1 MPGSAL
7 TDLLEDGGSLRTA
20 YHASEPLVL
29 RGAVA
34 LDGAPRISDVLA
46 LIDGSLLRRP
56 YFSVLQE
63 GLAPSDSELL
73 ATRTVSG
80 TRVDGFIDSV
90 AVGKHLADG
99 ATLKLNQVE
108 DWQPYIRELNDA
120 LNAVFPAESKGFLFY
135 TPAGKRGMLP
145 HRDGSRVIAVQIEGA
160 KEWHL
165 YDTPPES
172 AASAGLD
179 VDTSKEQVVV
189 MEPGDLLYL
198 PHGTGHAATAI
209 DRTSLHMTFTLTE
222 PFPSALVQAFVSEW
236 IASGRPAAAARDA
249 ASPLARAGALLAD
262 LGDFGSRVDSAA
274 LVDRA
279 LATARLRDGSR

>member
-1 MPGSAL
+1 MSTL
-7 TDLLEDGGSLRTA
+7 TDLLKDGSDLRAA
-20 YHASEPLVL
+20 YHGSEPLVL
-29 RGAVA
+29 RNAVA
-34 LDGAPRISDVLA
+34 LDGLPRISDILA

-56 YFSVLQE
+56 YFSVLQD

-73 ATRTVSG
+73 AARTVAGS
-80 TRVDGFIDSV
+80 RVDGFIDSV
-90 AVGKHLADG
+90 AVGGQLANG

-108 DWQPYIRELNDA
+108 DWHPFLRDVNDA
-120 LNAVFPAESKGFLFY
+120 LNAVFPAESKAFLFY

-145 HRDGSRVIAVQIEGA
+145 HRDGSRVIAIQLEGA

-165 YDTPPES
+165 YDTPPEP
-172 AASAGLD
+172 AAGLD

-209 DRTSLHMTFTLTE
+209 DSTSLHVTFTLTE
-222 PFPSALVQAFVSEW
+222 PFPSALVQAYIDEW
-236 IASGRPAAAARDA
+236 IASGRPARAGRDA
-249 ASPLARAGALLAD
+249 GSPLARAAALLAD
-262 LGDFGSRVDSAA
+262 LNDFGSRVDSAA